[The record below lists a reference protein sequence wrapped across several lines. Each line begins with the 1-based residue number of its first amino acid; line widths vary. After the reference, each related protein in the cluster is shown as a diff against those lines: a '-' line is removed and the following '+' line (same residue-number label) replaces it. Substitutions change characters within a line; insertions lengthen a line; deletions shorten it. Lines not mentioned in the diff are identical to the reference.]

1 MVRTQV
7 SGSKLLITSMS
18 TKVDKDITA
27 PKKKTPELCTITSD
41 SQGQEIFLF
50 YSDVKCP

>member
-1 MVRTQV
+1 MVRIQV

-27 PKKKTPELCTITSD
+27 PKKKRLSSVLLHQTAKVRKYFCFTLM
-41 SQGQEIFLF
+41 
-50 YSDVKCP
+50 

>member
-1 MVRTQV
+1 MVRIQV
-7 SGSKLLITSMS
+7 SGSKLLIMSMS
-18 TKVDKDITA
+18 TKVNKDITA
-27 PKKKTPELCTITSD
+27 PKKTPELCTITSD

>member
-1 MVRTQV
+1 MVRIQV

-27 PKKKTPELCTITSD
+27 PKKKKRLSSVLLHQTAKVRKYFCFTLM
-41 SQGQEIFLF
+41 
-50 YSDVKCP
+50 

>member
-1 MVRTQV
+1 MVRIQV

-27 PKKKTPELCTITSD
+27 PKKRLSSVLLHQTAKVRKYFCFTLM
-41 SQGQEIFLF
+41 
-50 YSDVKCP
+50 